1 MKGSKVSEKIDP
13 KDRSLRR
20 GPRAAAIAA
29 VLGGAWVAN
38 GGAWMAKRIFNFLS
52 TETKLCDI
60 K

>member
-29 VLGGAWVAN
+29 VLGGAWVA
-38 GGAWMAKRIFNFLS
+38 KRIFNFLS